1 MHMIFLWQQRSKIPT
16 TAQWD
21 ALYEAAPILDDEG
34 PEMRAVCEHYM
45 QHRDEL
51 EMAFEAENL
60 FVQTDRENASRIN
73 GRCSSYNV
81 GGILNDVYCIYGA
94 GAPFERLFFEARRQL
109 DDAIRQLGYERR
121 EREFERALNPLFD
134 DYNFFEGYSMLQDA
148 LSVTEDRLD
157 YVEKR
162 RKAERREM
170 RDALFASEQRVREL
184 GEQLHVRR
192 RKETR
197 WRRKYLEVVGDEF
210 VDRPASA

>member
-1 MHMIFLWQQRSKIPT
+1 M
-16 TAQWD
+16 AEWD

-34 PEMRAVCEHYM
+34 PEMLTVCEHYM

-51 EMAFEAENL
+51 KMAFEADNL
-60 FVQTDRENASRIN
+60 VVRTDRENASRIN
-73 GRCSSYNV
+73 GRRSSYDV

>member
-1 MHMIFLWQQRSKIPT
+1 MRSQARSKIPT
-16 TAQWD
+16 TAEWD
-21 ALYEAAPILDDEG
+21 ALHEAAPILDDEG

-51 EMAFEAENL
+51 EMAFEADNL
-60 FVQTDRENASRIN
+60 VVRTHRENASRIN
-73 GRCSSYNV
+73 GRRSSYNV

-109 DDAIRQLGYERR
+109 DDTIRQLGYERK
-121 EREFERALNPLFD
+121 ECEFERALNPLFD
-134 DYNFFEGYSMLQDA
+134 DYNFFEGYSMLRDA

-170 RDALFASEQRVREL
+170 RDALFASEQKVREL

-210 VDRPASA
+210 VHRPASA